1 MKSSSP
7 VAQLQ
12 LLEPSYREHVMLLC
26 KNQEDCNSAAVDTIN
41 EGLAAGYL
49 CIYAS
54 ILNGNKTHL
63 DRFSSSVNNYGQ
75 YIEDGDLVIVDFF
88 KYFELALKSDL
99 SSFNELKLRVESMI
113 CERMSKGKSGKVLIF
128 AEAAGAL
135 SECRHF
141 DKSINLERW
150 WENAHADWL
159 KKKLNISIIC
169 PHPVSILNE
178 ECAIDAKKGIA
189 VVHTQTL
196 ELEKLRQRQNLRT
209 SQIHVLIAEPEPD
222 IRTIYSRYLDMLGM
236 HAIVVGTG
244 KEALE
249 HILSKHH
256 DDFDIIMLD
265 DHLKDASAKEIAQ
278 QISTEIP
285 DQRIV
290 FTTTSGMEELKANMQ
305 SILINSNEV
314 LVKPFLFSKL
324 LELLRPR

>member
-1 MKSSSP
+1 
-7 VAQLQ
+7 
-12 LLEPSYREHVMLLC
+12 MLLC
-26 KNQEDCNSAAVDTIN
+26 KNQEDCNSAAIDTIN

-54 ILNGNKTHL
+54 ILNGNKAHL
-63 DRFSSSVNNYGQ
+63 DRFSSSVNNYAQ

-88 KYFELALKSDL
+88 KYFELSLKSDL
-99 SSFNELKLRVESMI
+99 SSFNELKLRIESMI
-113 CERMSKGKSGKVLIF
+113 SERMSKGKSGKALIF

-159 KKKLNISIIC
+159 KKMLNISIIC

-196 ELEKLRQRQNLRT
+196 ELQKLRQRQQNLRIA
-209 SQIHVLIAEPEPD
+209 QIHVLIAEPEPD
-222 IRTIYSRYLDMLGM
+222 IRTIYSRYLDRLGM

-278 QISTEIP
+278 QIITEIP

-290 FTTTSGMEELKANMQ
+290 FTTTSETEELKANMQ
-305 SILINSNEV
+305 SIPINSDEV

-324 LELLRPR
+324 LELLRPKMCQY